1 MKRKIAFALALALSL
16 GLFAGCGGGTQAQD
30 AAPAGNG
37 DKAAAQDG
45 AAGDG
50 HKLKVGLSISARDQ
64 WVSNME
70 QAAVDKAGEL
80 GVDFSSF
87 DANTDP
93 ITQISHVQTCAADG
107 YDAMVVHIVNTD
119 NAQEILDAAG
129 DMKVVFVNR
138 VVDENLFKEGQV
150 VYVGSNEEEA
160 GGYQGEYIAKKL
172 KDEGKDEANVAIM
185 TGTLGM
191 QAMVLR
197 TDSAKKALEGSGL
210 TVNYVF
216 EDTGEWDRA
225 KAMDKFTQFLGSGK
239 PVDAVICNN
248 DEMALGVIEAMKT
261 SGEKKVVC
269 PVAGIDA
276 TSVALESIVSGDMA
290 FTVFQNA
297 VGQGGGAV
305 EAAVKLAK
313 GEPCELYTWIPFEP
327 VDKDNVNDYIGAN
340 KN

>member
-1 MKRKIAFALALALSL
+1 MKKLLSMAMAGCML
-16 GLFAGCGGGTQAQD
+16 FGLLAGCGGGTQAQD

-45 AAGDG
+45 DAGDG

-70 QAAVDKAGEL
+70 QAAIDKAGEL

-197 TDSAKKALEGSGL
+197 T
-210 TVNYVF
+210 
-216 EDTGEWDRA
+216 EWDRA

-261 SGEKKVVC
+261 SGEKKVIC

>member
-1 MKRKIAFALALALSL
+1 MKKRIALGLTACMLL
-16 GLFAGCGGGTQAQD
+16 GLFAGCGAGDTPADVTGDAGT
-30 AAPAGNG
+30 AAPAPAPAPASG
-37 DKAAAQDG
+37 DK
-45 AAGDG
+45 
-50 HKLKVGLSISARDQ
+50 LKIGLSISARDQ

-70 QAAVDKAGEL
+70 QAALDQAAALEVEL
-80 GVDFSSF
+80 ASF

-93 ITQISHVQTCAADG
+93 ITQINHVQTCAADG
-107 YDAMVVHIVNTD
+107 YDAMIVHIVNTD

-138 VVDENLFKEGQV
+138 VVDENLFKEGEI

-160 GGYQGEYIAKKL
+160 GGYQGEYIANRL
-172 KDEGKDEANVAIM
+172 KDEGKTEANIAIL

-197 TDSAKKALEGSGL
+197 TASAKEALEASGL

-216 EDTGEWDRA
+216 EDTAEWDRA
-225 KAMDKFTQFLGSGK
+225 KAMDKFTQFIGSGK

-248 DEMALGVIEAMKT
+248 DEMALGAIEAMKT
-261 SGEKKVVC
+261 SGTKQILC

-305 EAAVKLAK
+305 EAAVKLVN
-313 GEPCELYTWIPFEP
+313 GEPCDLYTWIPFEP
-327 VDKDNVNDYIGAN
+327 VDQDNVDEYLGAN